1 MLMKETISLI
11 DTTTTISS
19 LREAVNRFERIG
31 NAMPDQWLP
40 YYYCAY
46 CCARISHMEKT
57 DKKRDL
63 YVDQAEYYINMAD
76 KIDPENSEICVM
88 QGFILQAR
96 MDIDPM
102 VRGMKYNNKC
112 LEMFEKAREIDPEN
126 PRSYLWYGVNLFNTP
141 SFFGGGKEKALPLLE
156 KSLEKFN
163 SFVPESLIH
172 PDWGREY
179 AELMLEKY

>member
-1 MLMKETISLI
+1 M
-11 DTTTTISS
+11 DTATTISS

-31 NAMPDQWLP
+31 NTIQNQWLP

-46 CCARISHMEKT
+46 CCTRISHKEEA

-63 YVDQAEYYINMAD
+63 YVDQAEYYIDLAGR
-76 KIDPENSEICVM
+76 IDPENSEIYVM

-102 VRGMKYNNKC
+102 VRGMKYNSKC
-112 LEMFEKAREIDPEN
+112 LEMFEKAKEIDPGN
-126 PRSYLWYGVNLFNTP
+126 PRSYLWHGVNIFNTP

-156 KSLEKFN
+156 KALEKFN
-163 SFVPESLIH
+163 SFIPESPIH

-179 AELMLEKY
+179 AEMMLDKY